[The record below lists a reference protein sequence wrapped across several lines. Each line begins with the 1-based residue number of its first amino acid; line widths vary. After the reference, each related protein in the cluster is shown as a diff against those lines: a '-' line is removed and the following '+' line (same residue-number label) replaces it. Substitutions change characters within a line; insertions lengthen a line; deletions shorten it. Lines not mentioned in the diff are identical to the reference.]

1 MRIIFAII
9 LFLSII
15 IESTLL
21 PFPVVFLVMTFL
33 MGILKEEA
41 IYWAFAAGVLLDV
54 FAFRM
59 MGISSI
65 FFLSAVWT
73 HDRFRKK
80 FHHGW
85 IYYQFFTLVVLVSA
99 YSFLIYHYLETGE
112 LIICAILIGLTL
124 FAASNI
130 FSKESERERLSL

>member
-21 PFPVVFLVMTFL
+21 PFPIVFLVMTFFVC
-33 MGILKEEA
+33 IFTEEA
-41 IYWAFAAGVLLDV
+41 IYWAFAAGLLLDV

-59 MGISSI
+59 VGISSI
-65 FFLSAVWT
+65 FFLSVVWT

-85 IYYQFFTLVVLVSA
+85 IYYQFFTLLVLISG
-99 YSFLIYHYLETGE
+99 YSFLIYHHLETGE

-130 FSKESERERLSL
+130 FFKEGERERLSL